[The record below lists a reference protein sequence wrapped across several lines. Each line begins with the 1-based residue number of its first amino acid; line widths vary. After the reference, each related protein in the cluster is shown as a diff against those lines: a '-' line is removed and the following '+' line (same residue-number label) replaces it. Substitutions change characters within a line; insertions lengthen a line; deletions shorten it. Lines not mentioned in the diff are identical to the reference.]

1 MKRDAKA
8 AIPQV
13 LTANDLHSGLVVFR
27 TPAGAWAT
35 DVNAAQV
42 VEDDEAAADLTRA
55 GAADEAAN
63 HVVGAYLVNVKRE
76 GGAIVPI
83 VLREAIRA
91 AGGPTAGTSVIL
103 GRHTPASAS

>member
-27 TPAGAWAT
+27 TTAGKWST
-35 DVNAAQV
+35 DINEAEIAVDA
-42 VEDDEAAADLTRA
+42 EAANALSDA
-55 GAADEAAN
+55 GAADERDN
-63 HVVGAYLVNVKRE
+63 LVIGAYLVNVRHE
-76 GGAIVPI
+76 GGSVVPL

-103 GRHTPASAS
+103 GRNAPASIT